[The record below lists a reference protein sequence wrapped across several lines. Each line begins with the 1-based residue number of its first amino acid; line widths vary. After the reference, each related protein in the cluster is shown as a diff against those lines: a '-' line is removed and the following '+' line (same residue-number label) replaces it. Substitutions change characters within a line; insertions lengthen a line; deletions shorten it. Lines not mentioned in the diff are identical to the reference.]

1 VTWRIRVEHRSHY
14 RYNREVSSSYNEAR
28 ITPMTTNS
36 QLVLD
41 ADVSVTPSSRPFRYL
56 DYWGS
61 VVHSFDL
68 HRPHDELT
76 VVGRSVVETSIPPFG
91 LGNVTWDQLGNPTV
105 GDDFAELLAPTASVP
120 TDPRLV
126 EVAGELKAGR
136 TPQQAA
142 EAAVGWVH
150 DTLAYVPGTTAVHT
164 SAVEAWEGGR
174 GVCQD
179 FAHLTL
185 AVVRA
190 MGIPGRYCSGYLHP
204 NADAGVGATLSG
216 ESHAWLEVWTGD
228 WHAFDPT
235 IGWPI
240 GERHV
245 LVARGRDYADVAPL
259 KGIYRGDT
267 GSTLDVNV
275 SLTRLA

>member
-1 VTWRIRVEHRSHY
+1 MTWRILVEHRSHFRY
-14 RYNREVSSSYNEAR
+14 RGEVSSSYNEAR
-28 ITPMTTNS
+28 ITPLTTDS

-41 ADVSVTPSSRPFRYL
+41 ARVSVEPLARPYRYL

-61 VVHSFDL
+61 VVHAFDVHL
-68 HRPHDELT
+68 PHDELT
-76 VVGRSVVETSIPPFG
+76 VVGNSVVETTIPQTSSVGFSWG
-91 LGNVTWDQLGNPTV
+91 QLADQPAA
-105 GDDFAELLAPTASVP
+105 DRFAELLAPTRSVP
-120 TDPRLV
+120 GDPRLC
-126 EVAGELKAGR
+126 EVADGLRAGR
-136 TPQQAA
+136 TPDEAV
-142 EAAVGWVH
+142 EAAVSWVH
-150 DTLAYVPGTTAVHT
+150 DTLAYVPGTTEVHT

-190 MGIPGRYCSGYLHP
+190 MGIPARYCSGYLHP
-204 NADAGVGATLSG
+204 NADAGVGASISG
-216 ESHAWLEVWTGD
+216 QSHAWLETWTGG
-228 WHAFDPT
+228 WRGFDPT

-259 KGIYRGDT
+259 KGIYRGET
-267 GSTLDVNV
+267 GSTLDVAV
-275 SLTRLA
+275 SVTRLA